1 MKNLVNNLT
10 VYNYVPE
17 HSPTVFPVVIH
28 DENGAELLTYQTI
41 DDTQLST
48 LMCDDI
54 SLQSLLKAGVDPS
67 TMRVN
72 TGDYSR
78 LNNVISALGTVS
90 DIVDNLLPL
99 EPSEPENTNF

>member
-1 MKNLVNNLT
+1 MRTPVNNLT
-10 VYNYVPE
+10 VHNYEVE
-17 HSPTVFPVVIH
+17 HSPTVFPVFIY
-28 DENGAELLTYQTI
+28 DENGSELLTYQTI
-41 DDTQLST
+41 EDTQLST

-54 SLQSLLKAGVDPS
+54 SLKSLLKAGVDPS

-90 DIVDNLLPL
+90 DIVDDILPL
-99 EPSEPENTNF
+99 EPSQPENTNS